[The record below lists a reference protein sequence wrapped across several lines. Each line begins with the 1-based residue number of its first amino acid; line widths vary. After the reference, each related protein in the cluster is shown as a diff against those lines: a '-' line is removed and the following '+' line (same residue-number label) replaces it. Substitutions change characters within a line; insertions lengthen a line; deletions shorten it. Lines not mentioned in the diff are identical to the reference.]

1 MIRILIV
8 DDHPAVGTGTKTLL
22 EQEEDME
29 VDVISDSLEAEEQ
42 IKANQY
48 DVVLLDLYMPG
59 LNGIELTKQIRLQY
73 PDLKVLIYTGFDL
86 NTHFNLLVEANISG
100 FVSKTA
106 SKEQLVTAIHCALRE
121 EVVVPVHLFKQLRRV
136 EAKAS
141 PPSLDDE
148 QETQTKSISLN
159 EKEQSILIEV
169 SKGLTNRHI
178 AQNLH
183 MSQRSVEYT
192 LTGIF
197 NKLEVR
203 SRTEA
208 LMKAKELGLISES

>member
-1 MIRILIV
+1 MVRILIV
-8 DDHPAVGTGTKTLL
+8 DDHPAVGTGTKTML
-22 EQEEDME
+22 EQESDMQ
-29 VDVISDSLEAEEQ
+29 VDVISDSLQAENF
-42 IKANQY
+42 IKEKEY
-48 DVVLLDLYMPG
+48 DVMLLDLYMPG
-59 LNGIELTKQIRLQY
+59 LNGVELSKKIKSTY
-73 PDLKVLIYTGFDL
+73 PDMKVLIYTGFDI
-86 NTHFNLLVEANISG
+86 NTHFNLLVESNISG

-106 SKEQLVTAIHCALRE
+106 TKDQLVTAIRCALRE
-121 EVVVPVHLFKQLRRV
+121 EVVIPLHLFKQLRRV
-136 EAKAS
+136 EAHAS
-141 PPSLDDE
+141 HERCEGNEDAL
-148 QETQTKSISLN
+148 TISLN
-159 EKEQSILIEV
+159 EKEQQILNEV

-192 LTGIF
+192 LTGVF

>member
-1 MIRILIV
+1 MVRILIV
-8 DDHPAVGTGTKTLL
+8 DDHPAVGTGTKTML
-22 EQEEDME
+22 EQEPDMQ
-29 VDVISDSLEAEEQ
+29 VDVISDSLQAESY
-42 IKANQY
+42 IKENEY
-48 DVVLLDLYMPG
+48 DVMLLDLYMPG
-59 LNGIELTKQIRLQY
+59 LNGVELAKKIKAIY
-73 PDLKVLIYTGFDL
+73 PDMKVLIYTGFDI
-86 NTHFNLLVEANISG
+86 NTHFNLLVESNISG

-106 SKEQLVTAIHCALRE
+106 TKDQLVTVIRCALRE
-121 EVVVPVHLFKQLRRV
+121 EVVIPLHLFKQLRRA
-136 EAKAS
+136 EAHAS
-141 PPSLDDE
+141 HDRCEGNEEALA
-148 QETQTKSISLN
+148 ISLN
-159 EKEQSILIEV
+159 EKEQQILNEV

-192 LTGIF
+192 LTGVF

>member
-22 EQEEDME
+22 EQEDDME
-29 VDVISDSLEAEEQ
+29 VDVISDSLQTE
-42 IKANQY
+42 NQLNEKTY
-48 DVVLLDLYMPG
+48 DVLLLDLYMPG
-59 LNGIELTKQIRLQY
+59 LNGIELSKQIKTAY
-73 PDLKVLIYTGFDL
+73 PDMKVLIYTGFDL
-86 NTHFNLLVEANISG
+86 STHFNLLVESNISG

-121 EVVVPVHLFKQLRRV
+121 EVVVPLHLFKQLRRA
-136 EAKAS
+136 EAKVNDTNS
-141 PPSLDDE
+141 EGDE
-148 QETQTKSISLN
+148 KVLAISLN
-159 EKEQSILIEV
+159 EKEHNILNEV
-169 SKGLTNRHI
+169 SKGYTNKHI

-208 LMKAKELGLISES
+208 LMKAKELGLISEI